1 MIAFGLYLLKVS
13 LCLAAFYG
21 LYLLLFTTN
30 TFFNL
35 NRVWLLAG
43 LVISFVLPM
52 VDLSLRQTRYDVIS
66 FDSVVNSFHESDDMG
81 PFPKVRSD
89 NRAIDYVFILSMIYF
104 GGLIFVLSRF
114 LLFTFRLIRIK
125 NRSETHSYGNIKIIK
140 TKMPL
145 PFSFLDLIFVPEKE
159 INAMI
164 IEHEKAHINQFHWI
178 DLLLMETG
186 VMLLW
191 FNPMVGRY
199 KRSMKIQHEYLA
211 DAFTLGKGVQ
221 PQDYLA
227 CMLSQLQL
235 ETASGPISHF
245 YSQSIKQRIAMI
257 TKNKTSV
264 RFYTL
269 YLVLVPIV
277 FGLLVA
283 FSNRPSRALSNVS
296 RSVTVLAGEDKP
308 SIAPVELTKVK
319 KGTSGFGKR
328 WHPILK
334 KIQFHTGIDFEM
346 PEGEVVM
353 AAADGIVM
361 ESFFHSERGNYVVVK
376 HGNIYTTSYSH
387 LRNAVVKAGDKI
399 AKGQTLGYV
408 GSTGWSTGAHLHY
421 EVLKNGR
428 PVDPIRYF

>member
-66 FDSVVNSFHESDDMG
+66 FDFVVNSFHESDDMG
-81 PFPKVRSD
+81 LFPKVRSD

-125 NRSETHSYGNIKIIK
+125 TRTEPHSYGNIKIIK
-140 TKMPL
+140 PKMPL

-221 PQDYLA
+221 PQDYLPS
-227 CMLSQLQL
+227 MLSQLQL
-235 ETASGPISHF
+235 ETASRPISHF
-245 YSQSIKQRIAMI
+245 YSQSIKHRITMI
-257 TKNKTSV
+257 TKTKTSAQ
-264 RFYTL
+264 
-269 YLVLVPIV
+269 I
-277 FGLLVA
+277 
-283 FSNRPSRALSNVS
+283 
-296 RSVTVLAGEDKP
+296 
-308 SIAPVELTKVK
+308 
-319 KGTSGFGKR
+319 
-328 WHPILK
+328 
-334 KIQFHTGIDFEM
+334 
-346 PEGEVVM
+346 
-353 AAADGIVM
+353 
-361 ESFFHSERGNYVVVK
+361 
-376 HGNIYTTSYSH
+376 
-387 LRNAVVKAGDKI
+387 
-399 AKGQTLGYV
+399 
-408 GSTGWSTGAHLHY
+408 
-421 EVLKNGR
+421 
-428 PVDPIRYF
+428 